1 MCIGLQEFMYSMC
14 SLQSSSLQ
22 GSHWLYTYRWFSL
35 VIYILLYKWKPGQH
49 LLWATKWTNGLP
61 IVHQPKSQSISPAHG
76 PVHQSCPPVQSRVL
90 RLLQPICVL
99 IGTIWDHVIT
109 AMLAQYVLQPSFD
122 IIAGTISFVAGYS
135 QYIKVF
141 HTRQKHRMV
150 NRSRSMRLFPN
161 WSYCCKNRCIGTF
174 LHRLVSM
181 PNRI

>member
-1 MCIGLQEFMYSMC
+1 MQLTEFITT
-14 SLQSSSLQ
+14 
-22 GSHWLYTYRWFSL
+22 GFSL
-35 VIYILLYKWKPGQH
+35 VIYIPLVLTGYIHTAIQMEARSTPAMGNKVNQWSSNSPSAQVS
-49 LLWATKWTNGLP
+49 
-61 IVHQPKSQSISPAHG
+61 VHSPAHS

-161 WSYCCKNRCIGTF
+161 
-174 LHRLVSM
+174 
-181 PNRI
+181 